1 MVFSQNKFVECQNI
15 AHFTTLS
22 MTEIDMTKRKL
33 AETLGRRNG
42 KIGRADRRPV
52 ADVAF

>member
-22 MTEIDMTKRKL
+22 MTEIDMTKQSLQKL
-33 AETLGRRNG
+33 L
-42 KIGRADRRPV
+42 ADEMV
-52 ADVAF
+52 K